1 MNSLAELYQTVLLCV
16 SYAENVFLRRM
27 QDVHSINKPLRR
39 GKGGLLFVYDAP
51 MAFLIQLCLTITQR
65 NTQGIP
71 LPSPLGEGLGVR
83 PVGIEASWVR
93 VCSPKRTRQR
103 RNKLFHRCLAM
114 SLSEAVAATYLP

>member
-1 MNSLAELYQTVLLCV
+1 M
-16 SYAENVFLRRM
+16 
-27 QDVHSINKPLRR
+27 
-39 GKGGLLFVYDAP
+39 FVYDAP

-83 PVGIEASWVR
+83 PIGAGGEAEGDWGEASWVR
-93 VCSPKRTRQR
+93 VCFPKRTRQR